1 LGLSQEVAHNLIYKT
16 LGYIMSNHRLSASHT
31 AKLIVLNAYF
41 YGLEKDKHI
50 SRYKISKN
58 TLRAMSGRSSIRASF
73 LSELDYELAELG
85 WMLVENHDDDLCFM
99 VMATTGNWAKLSSR
113 RLSTLIDEGAD
124 SIDEAYE
131 NHIEL

>member
-1 LGLSQEVAHNLIYKT
+1 
-16 LGYIMSNHRLSASHT
+16 MSKHRLSAAHT
-31 AKLIVLNAYF
+31 AKLIVLNAYY
-41 YGLEKDKHI
+41 YGQEKDKNI

-58 TLRAMSGRSSIRASF
+58 TLRTMPGRNSIRTSF

-99 VMATTGNWAKLSSR
+99 VMSTTGNWAKLSSR
-113 RLSTLIDEGAD
+113 RLSALIDEGAD

-131 NHIEL
+131 THIEI